1 MIEEN
6 YRGLNEQE
14 VRERTME
21 GLVNGNQTSPLKTEH
36 EIVTSHIFTY
46 FNLLNLF
53 LGCLIFFTGKFINA
67 SFLIAVILNSAI
79 GIFQEIKVK
88 RLIDK
93 LTVLTISHAKVIR
106 DGKQQTIPVGEV
118 VLDDLIILEPGDQ
131 ICNDCTVVS
140 SRGMEANESMLTGES
155 VPVRKHKGDQLL
167 SGSFLTAGTGTAKVI
182 HVGEHNYARSL
193 AQKAKTKKRASSE
206 MQNTIQ
212 KIIKAVSIM
221 IIPVGILLYVSQR
234 TLSGLAVNPAIV
246 KTVGGV
252 IGMIPEGLVLLTSV
266 SFVLGVGRL
275 AKKRALVQEMEAI
288 EALARV
294 DVLCLDKTGTITT
307 GELTVEKLIP
317 AEGISLDEIYK
328 IMDAMAFTFDDTN
341 PTQDALTQY
350 FEDTSEWEIQK
361 TIPFSSERKYRA
373 ASYGKH
379 GNYVLGAPESFMD
392 ATQELEAVAQNYEED
407 GMRVLLL
414 GTCEELSEQTGEVFG
429 VSALGLIILSDI
441 IRPQVLQT
449 FNYFK
454 ENGVKIKVIS
464 GDNPVTVF
472 RIAEKAGAI
481 DGGEY
486 VDASK
491 LPKDVNELENIIDRY
506 SIFGRVS
513 PEQKQDIIKAL
524 QSRGHTV
531 GMVGD
536 GVNDVLALKDADC
549 GIAMA
554 AGSDAA
560 RQAAHVVL
568 LDSDFS
574 CMPQIVKEGRMII
587 SSIERV
593 SALYLTKTLYSAF
606 LCVIFILISRA
617 YPFIPIQLTLIS
629 TMTIGIPS
637 FILTLEQTESV
648 TKGGFLPHVMQISLP
663 AALTMALAMSSIQV
677 LNYFLHFT
685 PEVLSTYN
693 LLVGGTIGLTV
704 LYRVVKPINKL
715 RGTLFLLMLA
725 GFILCVVAF
734 RRMLSI
740 GELFQKSMI
749 WVLPVILLS
758 MTGSQWLIRAA
769 EWGYGKVKGTK

>member
-6 YRGLNEQE
+6 DRGLSKEE
-14 VRERTME
+14 VRERTMK

-36 EIVTSHIFTY
+36 EIVASHIFTY
-46 FNLLNLF
+46 FNMLNLF
-53 LGCLIFFTGKFINA
+53 LGCLIFFTGKFVNA

-93 LTVLTISHAKVIR
+93 LTVLTASHTKVIR
-106 DGKQQTIPVGEV
+106 DGNVQAILVSEV
-118 VLDDLIILEPGDQ
+118 VLDDLVILESGDQ
-131 ICNDCTVVS
+131 VCNDCTVVTAK
-140 SRGMEANESMLTGES
+140 GMETNESMLTGES
-155 VPVRKHKGDQLL
+155 VPVRKYKGDRLL
-167 SGSFLTAGTGTAKVI
+167 SGSFLAAGTGTARVI
-182 HVGEHNYARSL
+182 HVGEQNYARRL
-193 AQKAKTKKRASSE
+193 TQKAKTKKRASSE

-234 TLSGLAVNPAIV
+234 TLSKLTMNPAIV

-317 AEGISLDEIYK
+317 AEGISPDEIYK
-328 IMDAMAFTFDDTN
+328 IMNAMAFAFEDTN

-350 FEDTSEWEIQK
+350 FEDTSAWKIQK
-361 TIPFSSERKYRA
+361 LIPFSSERKYRA
-373 ASYGKH
+373 ASFGKY
-379 GNYVLGAPESFMD
+379 GNYVLGAPEIFLNT
-392 ATQELEAVAQNYEED
+392 AQELAAEAKNFEED
-407 GMRVLLL
+407 GMRVLLI
-414 GTCEELSEQTGEVFG
+414 GTCEGLSEQTGEVFG
-429 VSALGLIILSDI
+429 VNALGLIVLSDI
-441 IRPQVLQT
+441 IRPQVSQT
-449 FNYFK
+449 FRYFK
-454 ENGVKIKVIS
+454 ENNVKIKVIS
-464 GDNPVTVF
+464 GDNPVTVC

-481 DGGEY
+481 NDGEY

-491 LPKDVNELENIIDRY
+491 LPKEVNELESVIDSY
-506 SIFGRVS
+506 SVFGRVT
-513 PEQKQDIIKAL
+513 PEQKQDIVKAF

-560 RQAAHVVL
+560 RQAAHIVL

-574 CMPQIVKEGRMII
+574 CMPQIVREGRMII
-587 SSIERV
+587 GSIERV
-593 SALYLTKTLYSAF
+593 SALYLTKTLYSAL
-606 LCVIFILISRA
+606 LCVIFILISKA

-648 TKGGFLPHVMQISLP
+648 TKEGFLPHVMQISLP
-663 AALTMALAMSSIQV
+663 AALTMALAMGAIQV
-677 LNYFLHFT
+677 LNHFLKFS

-704 LYRVVKPINKL
+704 LYRVVRPFNKL
-715 RGTLFLLMLA
+715 RGALFLLMLA
-725 GFILCVVAF
+725 GFILCVAAF
-734 RRMLSI
+734 RKMLSI
-740 GELFQKSMI
+740 GLLFQKSMI
-749 WVLPVILLS
+749 WALPVIVLS
-758 MTGSQWLIRAA
+758 MIGAQWLIRGA
-769 EWGYGKVKGTK
+769 EWGYTKFKRTK